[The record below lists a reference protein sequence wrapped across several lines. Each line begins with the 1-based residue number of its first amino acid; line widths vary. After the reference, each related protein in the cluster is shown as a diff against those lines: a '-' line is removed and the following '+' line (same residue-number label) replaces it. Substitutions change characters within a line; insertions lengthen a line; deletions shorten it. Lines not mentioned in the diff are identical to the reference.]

1 MKILLLGGKGYI
13 GSRLHPY
20 LVWRDYD
27 VTCYDLC
34 WFGNSTMMPFVRK
47 DFNNLSIEELTK
59 YDAVILLAAHSSVKM
74 CVDDYMSSF
83 NNNIRN
89 FVNLVHKIELIPK
102 PIKLIYASSS
112 SIYGNT
118 GDRIATE
125 EQKEFICVNNY
136 DLTKY
141 AIDQYMLN
149 NNPIEPWYGL
159 RFGTVNGF
167 SRNFRSELM
176 LNSMSMSAIEN
187 DVIRMSNSHIH
198 RAILG
203 LSDLL
208 ESIDAI
214 LQKGTS
220 KNSGV
225 YNINSF
231 NSTVSN
237 LAEEVAAITDVK
249 IIDEGKVG
257 NPYDFMISNKKFS
270 DTFDFKFKSTVQ
282 SIVQE
287 IKTQYGN
294 VTFTNRDKSVRYE

>member
-1 MKILLLGGKGYI
+1 
-13 GSRLHPY
+13 
-20 LVWRDYD
+20 
-27 VTCYDLC
+27 
-34 WFGNSTMMPFVRK
+34 
-47 DFNNLSIEELTK
+47 
-59 YDAVILLAAHSSVKM
+59 
-74 CVDDYMSSF
+74 
-83 NNNIRN
+83 
-89 FVNLVHKIELIPK
+89 
-102 PIKLIYASSS
+102 
-112 SIYGNT
+112 
-118 GDRIATE
+118 
-125 EQKEFICVNNY
+125 
-136 DLTKY
+136 
-141 AIDQYMLN
+141 MLN

-214 LQKGTS
+214 LQKGNS

-237 LAEEVAAITDVK
+237 LAKEVAAITDVE

>member
-1 MKILLLGGKGYI
+1 
-13 GSRLHPY
+13 
-20 LVWRDYD
+20 
-27 VTCYDLC
+27 
-34 WFGNSTMMPFVRK
+34 
-47 DFNNLSIEELTK
+47 
-59 YDAVILLAAHSSVKM
+59 
-74 CVDDYMSSF
+74 
-83 NNNIRN
+83 
-89 FVNLVHKIELIPK
+89 
-102 PIKLIYASSS
+102 
-112 SIYGNT
+112 
-118 GDRIATE
+118 
-125 EQKEFICVNNY
+125 
-136 DLTKY
+136 
-141 AIDQYMLN
+141 MLN

-270 DTFDFKFKSTVQ
+270 NTFDFKFKSTVQ

-294 VTFTNRDKSVRYE
+294 VRFTNRDKSVRYE

>member
-34 WFGNSTMMPFVRK
+34 WFGNSTMMPFGRK
-47 DFNNLSIEELTK
+47 DFNDLSIEELTE
-59 YDAVILLAAHSSVKM
+59 YDAVILLAAHSSV
-74 CVDDYMSSF
+74 
-83 NNNIRN
+83 
-89 FVNLVHKIELIPK
+89 
-102 PIKLIYASSS
+102 
-112 SIYGNT
+112 
-118 GDRIATE
+118 
-125 EQKEFICVNNY
+125 KEFICVNNY

-149 NNPIEPWYGL
+149 NNPIQQWYGL

-167 SRNFRSELM
+167 SINFRSELM
-176 LNSMSMSAIEN
+176 LNSMSRSAIED

-270 DTFDFKFKSTVQ
+270 NTFDFKFKSTVQ

-294 VTFTNRDKSVRYE
+294 VRFTNRDKSVRYE